1 MDKVIQLG
9 QWMNM
14 GKLDNLEKG
23 NIGQIFKSW
32 TI

>member
-1 MDKVIQLG
+1 MDKVKQLG

-23 NIGQIFKSW
+23 NIGQKILNW